1 MSSYPKWTDVRDD
14 LVAQAGGEEQVT
26 RAHQR
31 NQAVIDGH
39 RLAERRKALGL
50 TQADLAE
57 RMGVTKSRISQVE
70 RGDVSTLEAISR
82 YVQALGGEIQISAVF
97 GDDHYSLR
105 GTGPRAA

>member
-1 MSSYPKWTDVRDD
+1 MSNYPKWNDVRDD
-14 LVAQAGGEEQVT
+14 LVAQAGGEEQVAKART
-26 RAHQR
+26 R

-50 TQADLAE
+50 TQSDVAE

-70 RGDVSTLEAISR
+70 RGDVSTFEVIAR
-82 YVQALGGEIQISAVF
+82 YVQALGGEIQVSAVF
-97 GDDHYSLR
+97 GDDHYILR